1 MKVRH
6 LVLTKKLSQREVSRR
21 TGISRNTIAKYVKDP
36 SPRVIVAYSRDERVI
51 TRTTRFF
58 LANSMKRIAISLPK
72 ISAAL
77 SVCMKPL
84 SVRGSPGLTIRYDDM
99 PITNVLF
106 RRLVTFPWSLMQAT
120 HCNLIGAMRRPSL
133 GELNARFMWRTS
145 ACVTAVNLLWWPTC
159 AKAKR

>member
-36 SPRVIVAYSRDERVI
+36 SPPRYRRLQPGREGHYKNYEIL
-51 TRTTRFF
+51 

-120 HCNLIGAMRRPSL
+120 HCNLIGAMRRPFFNRESW
-133 GELNARFMWRTS
+133 GGR
-145 ACVTAVNLLWWPTC
+145 
-159 AKAKR
+159 

>member
-36 SPRVIVAYSRDERVI
+36 SPPRYRRLQPGQRVI

-58 LANSMKRIAISLPK
+58 LANSMKRIAISAKDQRSIKRLYE
-72 ISAAL
+72 AL
-77 SVCMKPL
+77 
-84 SVRGSPGLTIRYDDM
+84 VREGSPGLTIRYDDM

-106 RRLVTFPWSLMQAT
+106 RRLVTFP
-120 HCNLIGAMRRPSL
+120 
-133 GELNARFMWRTS
+133 
-145 ACVTAVNLLWWPTC
+145 
-159 AKAKR
+159 

>member
-36 SPRVIVAYSRDERVI
+36 SPPRYRRLQPGREGHYKNYEILFGQLYEADRH
-51 TRTTRFF
+51 
-58 LANSMKRIAISLPK
+58 LLPK

-84 SVRGSPGLTIRYDDM
+84 SVRGSPGLDDGTTIC
-99 PITNVLF
+99 P
-106 RRLVTFPWSLMQAT
+106 
-120 HCNLIGAMRRPSL
+120 
-133 GELNARFMWRTS
+133 
-145 ACVTAVNLLWWPTC
+145 
-159 AKAKR
+159 